1 MEEIFSETEWAQFLS
16 VNSTKMHQS
25 KELPNTNN
33 QSWEEEMRSKWTHEN
48 TTNYHL
54 YSTQPSLPESFA
66 QDTASDKQTETSQMS
81 VTDLPTNPLQT
92 DPFTNQSQNT
102 NLIPNESHNSEQSNR
117 QSHYSQLDPNE
128 SKATEYSDPQPMSSQ
143 VSDPSHNQPQDGTE
157 DFIPLLDLSYA
168 KVREY
173 KHYKQKR

>member
-1 MEEIFSETEWAQFLS
+1 MEEIFSGTEWAQFLS
-16 VNSTKMHQS
+16 ANSTKMHQS

-33 QSWEEEMRSKWTHEN
+33 QSREEEFQSKWTHED
-48 TTNYHL
+48 TTYSHL
-54 YSTQPSLPESFA
+54 DSTQPSLPESFA
-66 QDTASDKQTETSQMS
+66 QDMASDKQTETSQMS

-102 NLIPNESHNSEQSNR
+102 NLNPNEPHNSEQSNR
-117 QSHYSQLDPNE
+117 QSHFPQLDPNE

-168 KVREY
+168 KVRVY
-173 KHYKQKR
+173 KHYKQK